1 MVNIVF
7 LDDEIFASYAEEDRA
22 EVYDTWRSDLEDNLE
37 DDFELFLYN
46 SADNALEKIKELGNN
61 TIVILDMKMPE
72 MDGPTFL
79 KMIRKEEFTIP
90 VIAYSA
96 DKVAKNEIEELLN
109 NSAYSKEKILEY
121 LKEKDYFIKEEMKED
136 LLKND
141 IFTYVQKAQ
150 SDLSNLVEAINKAIE
165 KFKDNIPLE
174 LGEALSEYLD
184 RNPKLKDT
192 MISVKENGEEK
203 EVPFSEIQEQ
213 MNKGTTF
220 GKDYQKAIYKMAFED
235 FKKKKKVIE

>member
-79 KMIRKEEFTIP
+79 KMIREEEFTIP

-235 FKKKKKVIE
+235 FKKKRKVIE